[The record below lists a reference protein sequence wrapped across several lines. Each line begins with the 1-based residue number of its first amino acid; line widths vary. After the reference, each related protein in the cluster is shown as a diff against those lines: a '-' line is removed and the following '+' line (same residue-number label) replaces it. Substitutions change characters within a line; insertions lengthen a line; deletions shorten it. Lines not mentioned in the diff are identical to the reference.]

1 MELTS
6 KDKRRKMAFTM
17 AKNFIWNM
25 KNEKIWVLRDA
36 ETKEIEE
43 YLKMFA
49 EHMMEYYD
57 GVQNTLELNFDFEF
71 GNDDDYDED
80 DEMPSC
86 EKALRSEINKMLDNG
101 RA

>member
-6 KDKRRKMAFTM
+6 KDKRRKMAFTI
-17 AKNFIWNM
+17 AKNFIWDM
-25 KNEKIWVLRDA
+25 KNEKIWVLGDA
-36 ETKEIEE
+36 ETREIEE
-43 YLKMFA
+43 YLNMFA
-49 EHMMEYYD
+49 KYIMKHYD
-57 GVQNTLELNFDFEF
+57 YVQDVLELNFDFEF

-86 EKALRSEINKMLDNG
+86 EKALRSEINKMLDSG